1 MLKNCEERLLSDMRL
16 KGLLSDKKS
25 AILDRWFDAI
35 VSTYPTDT
43 SQFLKKQKN
52 QFANP
57 VGSTILQGIENIFDG
72 LIKGLDKD
80 KISPFLDN
88 IIRIRAVQDF
98 TPPQALSFIFFLKKI
113 VRDEITKKI
122 PDNELLEEL
131 LEFESEIDDLAL
143 ISFDI
148 FMQCR
153 EKLYE
158 IKSNEV
164 KRMTFRLLQQAKL
177 ICEIDEQA
185 PDTKE
190 NDFINIKTKGGS

>member
-1 MLKNCEERLLSDMRL
+1 MRL

-25 AILDRWFDAI
+25 AILSRWFDAI
-35 VSTYPTDT
+35 IDTYPPDT

-57 VGSTILQGIENIFDG
+57 VGSTILHGIENILDG
-72 LIKGLDKD
+72 LLKGLDKD
-80 KISPFLDN
+80 EISPFLDN

-98 TPPQALSFIFFLKKI
+98 TPPKALSFIFLLKKI
-113 VRDEITKKI
+113 VRAEIAKEI
-122 PDNELLEEL
+122 SDNKLSEEL
-131 LEFESEIDDLAL
+131 LEFESEIDNLAL

-148 FMQCR
+148 YMQCR

-158 IKSNEV
+158 IKANEV
-164 KRMTFRLLQQAKL
+164 KRLTFRLLQQANL
-177 ICEIDEQA
+177 LTEIKDEE
-185 PDTKE
+185 PDLKG